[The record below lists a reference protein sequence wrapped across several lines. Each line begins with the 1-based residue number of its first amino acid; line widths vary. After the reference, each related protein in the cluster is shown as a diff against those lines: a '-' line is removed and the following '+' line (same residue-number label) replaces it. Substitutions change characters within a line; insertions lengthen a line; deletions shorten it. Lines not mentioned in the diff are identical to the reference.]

1 VDLGETGP
9 ISFSLILDRMFAV
22 YRRYFLVLVSV
33 AGMPYALVA
42 IIITIPILAV
52 GSAGQQG
59 ANAQP
64 VPDPVFF
71 LGVFAFIAGVFFL
84 GAVFAWVATSVAA
97 WDVQM
102 GQKPRILRSYGF
114 ALRRSGTILVAGFLG
129 LLGIAAGYILL
140 VIPGIFVALS
150 ISLTWSIIAAEQKGP
165 IESLRR
171 SWELSRGYRWKIF
184 LAFFMCGIFSAVISY
199 AILIPAMILLGFAS
213 AGGTQPIWATVVFLL
228 AYILGLALPAPLL
241 VIALSLIYYD
251 ARVRKEGFDLQR
263 MLDALPPA
271 AGTQAPQT
279 PAVS

>member
-1 VDLGETGP
+1 
-9 ISFSLILDRMFAV
+9 MFAV

-33 AGMPYALVA
+33 AGMPYMLVA
-42 IIITIPILAV
+42 LIITIPILAF
-52 GSAGQQG
+52 GSEGQQG
-59 ANAQP
+59 ANTQP
-64 VPDPVFF
+64 VPPPAFFMGVFI
-71 LGVFAFIAGVFFL
+71 GVFAFIAGVFL
-84 GAVFAWVATSVAA
+84 IGALLASVATSVAA

-114 ALRRSGTILVAGFLG
+114 ALRRTGTILVAGFLG
-129 LLGIAAGYILL
+129 LLGIAGGYILL

-213 AGGTQPIWATVVFLL
+213 AGGTQPIWATVMFLL

-241 VIALSLIYYD
+241 AIALSLIYYD

-271 AGTQAPQT
+271 AGTPAPQT